1 MAPIGAVV
9 VLLLPLTLLY
19 WVLRAFQALLSKVR
33 HLAAKIFK
41 GGKNEAA

>member
-19 WVLRAFQALLSKVR
+19 WVLRAFQVLLSKIR
-33 HLAAKIFK
+33 QLAAKILK
-41 GGKNEAA
+41 G